1 MKNNNKKNQN
11 QTQQKK
17 KRMKSQKNQ
26 NGSKPNRI
34 TMYVPPFRKEED
46 AKTNQMMW
54 WNNYFDH

>member
-1 MKNNNKKNQN
+1 MRIKPNRKKR
-11 QTQQKK
+11 
-17 KRMKSQKNQ
+17 RMKSQKNQ

-34 TMYVPPFRKEED
+34 TMYVPFRKEED